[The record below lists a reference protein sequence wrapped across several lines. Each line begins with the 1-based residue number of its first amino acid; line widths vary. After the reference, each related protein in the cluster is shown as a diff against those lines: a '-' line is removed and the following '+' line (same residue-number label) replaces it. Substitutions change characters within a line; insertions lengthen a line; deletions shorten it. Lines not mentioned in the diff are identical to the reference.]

1 MLRIENICEN
11 YQNFV
16 KIGGGA
22 FGKVYKAQN
31 KKTLHYVAIKEI
43 DKQQYKKENILKETA
58 MMKRINCENSIS
70 VKEEIDSNDYYYI
83 IMDLCEY
90 NLDEQIKMRDK
101 SVSIEEIKYIL
112 LQLNNVFKIL
122 NKEQVIHKD
131 LKPSNILI
139 SCQRLDK
146 SIIKL
151 SDYGCSREV
160 SGTRTFTGTLTT
172 MAPEV
177 INDEKDISKCDL
189 WSLGVII
196 YYMYFNEYPYNGRN
210 EHLLLQ
216 DINSG
221 RELKKIDNEELNDL
235 VRKLLVMDVKKRL
248 SWEEYFNHSFFKND
262 EKEEL
267 IGKLK
272 QKINLLENQL
282 KVIKYNNVVNEEL
295 NSDKNLNNPLHILNN
310 HLDWVKCLTILNDG
324 RLVSG
329 SEDKSII
336 IYNKQTYQPDIIIN
350 EHKNCVNCLTQLKNG
365 ILVSCSDDNTIKL
378 FNIKDNQ
385 YELIQT
391 LNLHSN
397 YVNKILELSNNSL
410 ISGSSDSTIIFYI
423 KDGTQYKKDYSIST
437 SDSVSNIIQT
447 KENEIVY
454 STNDGKLN
462 FFDLKE
468 RKNISI
474 IENIISSFTSFLMIT
489 NDLLFV
495 SGKNVINIINV
506 NDYKK
511 IREIE
516 ILDKI
521 RAVCKV
527 NDIIVTGD
535 DNGNLRE
542 WKIEGDNLINSK
554 TINAHDEDITVVL
567 KLDDSHIV
575 SGSYDDTI
583 KIWEFNFQ

>member
-1 MLRIENICEN
+1 MKYFILPLL
-11 YQNFV
+11 
-16 KIGGGA
+16 IGLSLCA
-22 FGKVYKAQN
+22 SRAIAHDPSIFQSNGK
-31 KKTLHYVAIKEI
+31 
-43 DKQQYKKENILKETA
+43 
-58 MMKRINCENSIS
+58 
-70 VKEEIDSNDYYYI
+70 YYI
-83 IMDLCEY
+83 FGSHLAVAESDDL
-90 NLDEQIKMRDK
+90 LA
-101 SVSIEEIKYIL
+101 
-112 LQLNNVFKIL
+112 
-122 NKEQVIHKD
+122 
-131 LKPSNILI
+131 
-139 SCQRLDK
+139 
-146 SIIKL
+146 
-151 SDYGCSREV
+151 
-160 SGTRTFTGTLTT
+160 SG
-172 MAPEV
+172 
-177 INDEKDISKCDL
+177 
-189 WSLGVII
+189 
-196 YYMYFNEYPYNGRN
+196 
-210 EHLLLQ
+210 
-216 DINSG
+216 
-221 RELKKIDNEELNDL
+221 
-235 VRKLLVMDVKKRL
+235 
-248 SWEEYFNHSFFKND
+248 
-262 EKEEL
+262 
-267 IGKLK
+267 
-272 QKINLLENQL
+272 
-282 KVIKYNNVVNEEL
+282 
-295 NSDKNLNNPLHILNN
+295 
-310 HLDWVKCLTILNDG
+310 
-324 RLVSG
+324 
-329 SEDKSII
+329 
-336 IYNKQTYQPDIIIN
+336 
-350 EHKNCVNCLTQLKNG
+350 
-365 ILVSCSDDNTIKL
+365 SDDNTIKL